1 MLHGKFIAQ
10 HNSTDELKN
19 VIRNSFKLRLV
30 ISTFFALMVFFGS
43 GIISDLVGHPEF
55 EILLKYS
62 APLDF
67 FDGIF
72 RIFENCFWGAA

>member
-1 MLHGKFIAQ
+1 MFGINASGKFIAQ

-30 ISTFFALMVFFGS
+30 ISTFFALLIFFGS
-43 GIISDLVGHPEF
+43 GIISVLVGHPEF

-62 APLDF
+62 APM
-67 FDGIF
+67 IF
-72 RIFENCFWGAA
+72 SMGF